1 MHRVRTLCLVLALV
15 AGAAI
20 APAAEARDAPP
31 SRFTVHAGDQREGGD
46 VLAAFVMPG
55 RTLPIRATGLAA
67 GQAAVLQTGGRGR
80 ITGVPGSRA
89 WRWRAPERPG
99 LYPLVVH
106 AEGGTA
112 EVRLNVFVK
121 TPVDHARRTLDG
133 FRIGRYEPQPQAGR
147 PDTAPPAGL
156 IRVTPANR
164 DTRLSPHFRLDQ
176 FLCHQ
181 QPEHW
186 PKYVLVQPRLLDKL
200 ERLHGALAEAGFP
213 LDTITVMSGYRTPW
227 YNADIGNTTRYSR
240 HLFGGAADIYV
251 DADGDDRM
259 DDLNGDGTVDTRD
272 AAWLA
277 DLVETVNAAHPELI
291 GGLSAY
297 PANAHHGPFVH
308 IDARGYRAR
317 W

>member
-1 MHRVRTLCLVLALV
+1 MAST
-15 AGAAI
+15 
-20 APAAEARDAPP
+20 
-31 SRFTVHAGDQREGGD
+31 
-46 VLAAFVMPG
+46 
-55 RTLPIRATGLAA
+55 
-67 GQAAVLQTGGRGR
+67 
-80 ITGVPGSRA
+80 
-89 WRWRAPERPG
+89 RWWCTR
-99 LYPLVVH
+99 
-106 AEGGTA
+106 GGTA
-112 EVRLNVFVK
+112 KARLGVFVK
-121 TPVDHARRTLDG
+121 TPVDPQRRTLDG
-133 FRIGRYEPQPQAGR
+133 FRINRYEPQPQAGR
-147 PDTAPPAGL
+147 PTPPPAEL
-156 IRVTPANR
+156 VLTPANR

-277 DLVETVNAAHPELI
+277 DLVETGRPSRSGRPTGQYPLRAVRAHRRPRLPRAGEPSDHSAAHGIRTE
-291 GGLSAY
+291 AFNT
-297 PANAHHGPFVH
+297 PANAALETAPVFHSASAITACRTRATLPGTHGYQPAQPVH
-308 IDARGYRAR
+308 AGLMKAR
-317 W
+317 